1 MICKIVTRT
10 FLQKQQRWHR
20 CYLQPI
26 TSRHLPPDLW
36 LTTGRMISSPI
47 SRGPLYAPGLSAR
60 ARLGTPRQLGSAPRR
75 ATTSRANFARAPAA
89 SFRPCLYTG
98 AEDAFVARRRV
109 LVSSPV
115 SQSQRGEHIVPNAAA
130 KATFDASTPSGYSK
144 QFTVVRLTVF
154 LRCD

>member
-1 MICKIVTRT
+1 MHGCVQAPLGSLWVFVFLDEAPSVTT
-10 FLQKQQRWHR
+10 AIAGGILSW
-20 CYLQPI
+20 
-26 TSRHLPPDLW
+26 
-36 LTTGRMISSPI
+36 
-47 SRGPLYAPGLSAR
+47 PLYCFWFHSGRPNRVGSQTQNNSHVPL
-60 ARLGTPRQLGSAPRR
+60 LLGSAPRR

>member
-1 MICKIVTRT
+1 
-10 FLQKQQRWHR
+10 
-20 CYLQPI
+20 
-26 TSRHLPPDLW
+26 
-36 LTTGRMISSPI
+36 
-47 SRGPLYAPGLSAR
+47 
-60 ARLGTPRQLGSAPRR
+60 
-75 ATTSRANFARAPAA
+75 
-89 SFRPCLYTG
+89 
-98 AEDAFVARRRV
+98 VARRRV